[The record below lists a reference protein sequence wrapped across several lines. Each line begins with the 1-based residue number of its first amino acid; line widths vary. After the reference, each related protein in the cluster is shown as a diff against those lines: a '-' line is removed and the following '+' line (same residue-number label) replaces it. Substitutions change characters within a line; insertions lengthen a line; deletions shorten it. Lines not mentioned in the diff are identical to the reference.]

1 MCSASFETTLKVV
14 DISVFGKGDTKRGK
28 LGMRESKRKDVA
40 GTVRARVFLDRI
52 LEVGFNVRRILCSE
66 VASQ

>member
-14 DISVFGKGDTKRGK
+14 DISVFGKGDTIRGK
-28 LGMRESKRKDVA
+28 LGMRESKREDVA

-52 LEVGFNVRRILCSE
+52 LEVGFNVRRILCPE